1 MGKSPGHTLLIL
13 RHAHRPVTHPGLD
26 NGLSAKGREQAR
38 LILKLFKSFFGRP
51 SKILLLSSPKKRCVE
66 TLRPIAKH
74 TGGRIETDDRL
85 LEQRPSETQSQ
96 FEDRVRRFIQQQRTS
111 SASLTVVCSHG
122 DWVPVGLRAATGGR
136 MRLKKGG
143 WAQVEFEK
151 GAAPRLSWLLQKL
164 D

>member
-1 MGKSPGHTLLIL
+1 MAKGAGHTLLIL
-13 RHAHRPVTHPGLD
+13 RHAHRSLSHPGLD

-51 SKILLLSSPKKRCVE
+51 SNTLLLSSPKKRCLE
-66 TLRPIAKH
+66 TLRPIAKL
-74 TGGRIETDDRL
+74 TGVRMGTDDRL
-85 LEQRPSETQSQ
+85 LEQRPAETHNQ
-96 FEDRVRRFIQQQRTS
+96 FEDRVRRFINEQRKA
-111 SASLTVVCSHG
+111 ASPLTVVCSHG
-122 DWVPVGLRAATGGR
+122 DWVPVALRLATGGR

>member
-1 MGKSPGHTLLIL
+1 VAKEPRHTLLIL
-13 RHAHRPVTHPGLD
+13 RHAHRSLSHPGLD
-26 NGLSAKGREQAR
+26 NGLSSKGREQAR

-51 SKILLLSSPKKRCVE
+51 PKARLLSSPKKRCLE

-74 TGGRIETDDRL
+74 TGLRTETDDRL
-85 LEQRPSETQSQ
+85 VEQRPAETQSQ
-96 FEDRVRRFIQQQRTS
+96 FEDRVRRFVNEQRKA
-111 SASLTVVCSHG
+111 ASTLTVVCSHG
-122 DWVPVGLRAATGGR
+122 DWVPVALRLATGGR

-151 GAAPRLSWLLQKL
+151 GTAPRLSWLLQKL